1 MRVSCFVFSSRRRH
15 TRCYRDWSSDV
26 CSSDLDFG
34 HGGAGGGLVDDAPTE
49 SGGPPKSPEP
59 TPGHAARVDQRVA
72 NVQLVCSSGVFRS
85 SDVLDTGVV
94 RVSGGSHPAP
104 LHFPPLAPPTTLQVA
119 QIGVSSAFPTIEPP
133 CRTTAAGLTGSPV
146 LAVAGWIMPA
156 QMAISRSWRPTERV
170 DLG

>member
-1 MRVSCFVFSSRRRH
+1 MMSHAPRSSASICETTVTSSPSTRSSASRVNAERADTPSLPS
-15 TRCYRDWSSDV
+15 TRT
-26 CSSDLDFG
+26 
-34 HGGAGGGLVDDAPTE
+34 PTE

-59 TPGHAARVDQRVA
+59 TPGPAARVDQRVA

-133 CRTTAAGLTGSPV
+133 CRTTAAGLTGSPRPDGRWLDNACSDSYFQE
-146 LAVAGWIMPA
+146 LAAN
-156 QMAISRSWRPTERV
+156 RTR
-170 DLG
+170 